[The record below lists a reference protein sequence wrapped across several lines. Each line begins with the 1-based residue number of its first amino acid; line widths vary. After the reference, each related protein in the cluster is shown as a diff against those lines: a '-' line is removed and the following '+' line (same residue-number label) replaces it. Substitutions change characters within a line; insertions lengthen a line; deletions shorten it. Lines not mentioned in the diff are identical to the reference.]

1 MTGCRQSRV
10 KLNLFW
16 MSLRRQPQAKE
27 SSPARTTSPRRIET
41 LKIEGPIPMASASD
55 CTRTPSSGGPVTR
68 AIAAVRGKGY
78 DATIDRMLANG
89 DTARQNLSTLSIG
102 GLYSL
107 FQAHDAASF
116 AFTHEANSP
125 RAGADVLSSNLL
137 DEIADHHHRGLEAII
152 AEIEQRRPNDS
163 LDRAIRF
170 KLLGAWHAGC
180 EDWSAVAR
188 LAAEASAASRCDASG
203 G

>member
-1 MTGCRQSRV
+1 
-10 KLNLFW
+10 
-16 MSLRRQPQAKE
+16 
-27 SSPARTTSPRRIET
+27 
-41 LKIEGPIPMASASD
+41 MATASD
-55 CTRTPSSGGPVTR
+55 STRTPSSGGPVTR

-89 DTARQNLSTLSIG
+89 DASRQNLSTLSIG

-125 RAGADVLSSNLL
+125 RAEADVPSSNLL

-163 LDRAIRF
+163 LDRANRF
-170 KLLGAWHAGC
+170 KLLGAWYASC
-180 EDWSAVAR
+180 EDWNAVAR
-188 LAAEASAASRCDASG
+188 LAAEAGAASGSDTQRS
-203 G
+203 

>member
-1 MTGCRQSRV
+1 
-10 KLNLFW
+10 
-16 MSLRRQPQAKE
+16 
-27 SSPARTTSPRRIET
+27 
-41 LKIEGPIPMASASD
+41 
-55 CTRTPSSGGPVTR
+55 
-68 AIAAVRGKGY
+68 
-78 DATIDRMLANG
+78 MLANG

-152 AEIEQRRPNDS
+152 AEIERRRPNDS

-170 KLLGAWHAGC
+170 KLLGAWYAGC